1 MPSNRTVLLVAAL
14 AALAG
19 AAASVFFEPRIAYRL
34 AGTEVG
40 QEALQA
46 TLEAR
51 APPLPAGVIA
61 ARRGERVPA
70 LTLSD
75 LDGTAVQLPDAWAGR
90 PTLVNLWATW
100 CAPCL
105 KEMPDLQA
113 FSAQQG
119 AAGVRVVGIALD
131 DPDAVRNFLAAHGIT
146 YPILTD
152 APGPADA
159 GVRLGNRAG
168 VLPYSV
174 LIDANGRLLKTRI
187 GPFDDASAIARWASR
202 TR

>member
-19 AAASVFFEPRIAYRL
+19 AAASVFFEPTLAYRL
-34 AGTEVG
+34 AGTEAG

-51 APPLPAGVIA
+51 APPPPAGVTV
-61 ARRGERVPA
+61 ARRGERIPA
-70 LTLSD
+70 LRLSD
-75 LDGTAVQLPDAWAGR
+75 LDGTPVPLPDAWAGR

-119 AAGVRVVGIALD
+119 ASGVRVVGIALD
-131 DPDAVRNFLAAHGIT
+131 DPDAVRPFLARHGIT

-174 LIDANGRLLKTRI
+174 LIDADGRMIKTRI
-187 GPFDDASAIARWASR
+187 GPFEDVEAVARWSA
-202 TR
+202 

>member
-1 MPSNRTVLLVAAL
+1 MPSNRRVLLVATL

-19 AAASVFFEPRIAYRL
+19 AAASLFFEPTLLYRL

-40 QEALQA
+40 QDALQA

-51 APPLPAGVIA
+51 APPPPAGVIV

-70 LTLSD
+70 LALPD
-75 LDGTAVQLPDAWAGR
+75 LANTPVSLPDAWAGR
-90 PTLVNLWATW
+90 TTLVNLWATW

-113 FSAQQG
+113 FSAKQD

-131 DPDAVRNFLAAHGIT
+131 DPAAVRAFIARHGIT

-152 APGPADA
+152 SPGPADA
-159 GVRLGNRAG
+159 SVRLGNRAG
-168 VLPYSV
+168 VLPFSA
-174 LIDANGRLLKTRI
+174 LIDANGRLIKTRI
-187 GPFDDASAIARWASR
+187 GPFEDEAAIVAWASAPR
-202 TR
+202 

>member
-1 MPSNRTVLLVAAL
+1 MPSNRAVLVVAAVAAL
-14 AALAG
+14 GG

-51 APPLPAGVIA
+51 APPLPAGVIV
-61 ARRGERVPA
+61 ARRGERMPA
-70 LTLSD
+70 LALTD
-75 LDGTAVQLPDAWAGR
+75 LDGRKVQLPDAWAGR
-90 PTLVNLWATW
+90 RTLVNLWATW

-113 FSAQQG
+113 FSVKQG
-119 AAGVRVVGIALD
+119 VSGVHVVGIALD
-131 DPDAVRNFLAAHGIT
+131 EPDAVRNFLAAHGIT

-168 VLPYSV
+168 VLPFSA
-174 LIDANGRLLKTRI
+174 LIDADGRLLKTRI
-187 GPFDDASAIARWASR
+187 GPFENQAAIAAWASE

>member
-1 MPSNRTVLLVAAL
+1 MPFNRHMLLIAAL

-19 AAASVFFEPRIAYRL
+19 AAASLFFEPRIAYRL
-34 AGTEVG
+34 ASTEVG

-51 APPLPAGVIA
+51 APPLPAGVIV

-70 LTLSD
+70 LALPD
-75 LDGTAVQLPDAWAGR
+75 LDGAAIQLPTAWAGR
-90 PTLVNLWATW
+90 TTLVNFWATW

-113 FSAQQG
+113 YSAKQG
-119 AAGVRVVGIALD
+119 TTGVRVVGIALD
-131 DPDAVRNFLAAHGIT
+131 APEAVRPFLLQHAIT

-152 APGPADA
+152 SPGPADA

-168 VLPYSV
+168 VLPFSA
-174 LIDANGRLLKTRI
+174 LIDADGRLIKTKI
-187 GPFDDASAIARWASR
+187 GPFEDEAAIVAWASAPR
-202 TR
+202 

>member
-1 MPSNRTVLLVAAL
+1 MPSHRRVLLIAAL

-19 AAASVFFEPRIAYRL
+19 AAASLLFEPRIAYRL
-34 AGTEVG
+34 ASTEVG

-51 APPLPAGVIA
+51 APPLPAGVIV

-70 LTLSD
+70 LALPD
-75 LDGTAVQLPDAWAGR
+75 LDGAAIQLPAAWAGR
-90 PTLVNLWATW
+90 TTLVNFWATW

-113 FSAQQG
+113 YSAQQG
-119 AAGVRVVGIALD
+119 ATGVRVVGIALD
-131 DPDAVRNFLAAHGIT
+131 APEAVRPFLLQHAIT

-152 APGPADA
+152 SPGPADA

-168 VLPYSV
+168 VLPFSA
-174 LIDANGRLLKTRI
+174 LIDADGRLIKTKI
-187 GPFDDASAIARWASR
+187 GPFEDEAAIAAWASAPH
-202 TR
+202 

>member
-1 MPSNRTVLLVAAL
+1 MPSNRTVLLVAAV

-51 APPLPAGVIA
+51 APPLPAGVIV
-61 ARRGERVPA
+61 ARRGERMPA
-70 LTLSD
+70 LALTD
-75 LDGTAVQLPDAWAGR
+75 LDGRKVQLPDAWAGR
-90 PTLVNLWATW
+90 RTLVNLWATW

-113 FSAQQG
+113 FSVKQG
-119 AAGVRVVGIALD
+119 VSGVHVVGIALD
-131 DPDAVRNFLAAHGIT
+131 EPDAVRNFLAAHGIT

-159 GVRLGNRAG
+159 SVRLGNRAG
-168 VLPYSV
+168 VLPFSA
-174 LIDANGRLLKTRI
+174 LIDADGRLLKTRI
-187 GPFDDASAIARWASR
+187 GPFENQSAIAAWASE